1 MTAEQRAGLSDAAL
15 AMTQPCIDELI
26 RDVSRHIKKAG
37 AITDTA
43 EYQIYRAQAL
53 GESKSAIEKAVAKQL
68 DINEEVI
75 KYIATNIKSN
85 IRELEGAFNK
95 VMASSKL
102 EKKEVTLSLAEEALK
117 DIISPNEQK
126 IITPEYIISIVA
138 EHYHVTVA
146 DLCGNK
152 RSSKIVM
159 PRQIAMYL
167 CREILDTSLK
177 TIGKNLGD
185 RDHTTVMHG
194 IEKIEKELA
203 NNENLEKAI
212 DTLKKKINP
221 QG

>member
-1 MTAEQRAGLSDAAL
+1 M
-15 AMTQPCIDELI
+15 I
-26 RDVSRHIKKAG
+26 
-37 AITDTA
+37 
-43 EYQIYRAQAL
+43 
-53 GESKSAIEKAVAKQL
+53 SK
-68 DINEEVI
+68 
-75 KYIATNIKSN
+75 T
-85 IRELEGAFNK
+85 
-95 VMASSKL
+95 
-102 EKKEVTLSLAEEALK
+102 
-117 DIISPNEQK
+117 
-126 IITPEYIISIVA
+126 
-138 EHYHVTVA
+138 
-146 DLCGNK
+146 
-152 RSSKIVM
+152 RSSEIAR